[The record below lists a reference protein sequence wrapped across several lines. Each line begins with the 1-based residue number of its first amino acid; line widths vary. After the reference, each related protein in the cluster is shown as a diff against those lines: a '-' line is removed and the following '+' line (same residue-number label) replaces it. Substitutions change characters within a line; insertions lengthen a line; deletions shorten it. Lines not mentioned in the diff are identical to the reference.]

1 MQQLEGFEILTALD
15 LNMGYYMIQL
25 YYKSKYIT
33 TIETEFGKIRYNILQ
48 MEMVSSGDIFQAK
61 VNELLGNIEGLKAY
75 IDYILV
81 LYKCNFVDNVEQ
93 LRICFSRIC
102 KSGLNNNANKC
113 SFKLKKITY
122 LWYIITREGLKP
134 VLNKIQ
140 GIMDIQ
146 LPKTTTDCRNIIGA
160 VQYYWGI
167 WKLIPHVFSPITE
180 ASVGKNCKPIEWMQY
195 LEQYFVYHKSIIS

>member
-61 VNELLGNIEGLKAY
+61 VNEFIDNTEGVKAY
-75 IDYILV
+75 VYDILV
-81 LYKCNFVDNVEQ
+81 LNKCNFADHVEQ

-102 KSGLNNNANKC
+102 KSGLNINAKKC
-113 SFKLKKITY
+113 RFLLQEIPY
-122 LWYIITREGLKP
+122 LWYIITREGLKHFP
-134 VLNKIQ
+134 NKIQ

-146 LPKTTTDCRNIIGA
+146 HPKTTTNYRISPAWSNTIATCGNIA
-160 VQYYWGI
+160 PTSWN
-167 WKLIPHVFSPITE
+167 T
-180 ASVGKNCKPIEWMQY
+180 
-195 LEQYFVYHKSIIS
+195 